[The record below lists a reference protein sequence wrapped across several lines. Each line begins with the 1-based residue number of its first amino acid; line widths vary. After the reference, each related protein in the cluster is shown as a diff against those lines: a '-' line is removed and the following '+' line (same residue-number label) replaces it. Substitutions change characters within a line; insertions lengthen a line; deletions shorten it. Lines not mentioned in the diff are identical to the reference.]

1 MIGYF
6 ITEETMC
13 ALVRNVRDAMS
24 DYTFARLS
32 DGEVA
37 KEIIRQASGE
47 PIEVNDASISELN
60 TPCKYYL
67 KANIVGFAQKNGHI
81 MGVFIKE
88 EL

>member
-1 MIGYF
+1 MKGYF
-6 ITEETMC
+6 ITEDVMRV
-13 ALVRNVRDAMS
+13 LVHNIREAMS
-24 DYTFARLS
+24 DFRMASQS

-47 PIEVNDASISELN
+47 PIEVNDISISEVN
-60 TPCKYYL
+60 TPCRYYL
-67 KANIVGFAQKNGHI
+67 KSNIVGFAQKNGHI